1 MTKSVIYDLGA
12 NNGDDVAYYLKKAD
26 VVVAVEANPQLCALI
41 RSRFAAEISAGR
53 LFVEN
58 AVLTVEPQQ
67 TSAVFHL
74 HRTNHVLSQFPPPP
88 PARAHL
94 YKAVTLPTL
103 SVAELL
109 RRHGTPHYAKVDL
122 ENYDA
127 QVLRTLFA
135 AGVFPDY
142 LSAEA
147 HRIDVFQLMVTEGGY
162 KAFKLVD
169 GKTVADRYG
178 AHFILTSYGRELH
191 AFPHHSAGPYGNDI
205 PGIWMTAEYF
215 LRLLQVVGLGW
226 KDIHASRLDA
236 PQPGI
241 PGWLLPQKQA

>member
-1 MTKSVIYDLGA
+1 MAKSVIFDLGA

-26 VVVAVEANPQLCALI
+26 LVVAVEANPQLCQLI
-41 RSRFAAEISAGR
+41 STRFAGAISAGQ
-53 LFVEN
+53 LIVEN
-58 AVLTVEPQQ
+58 AVLTVDASRA
-67 TSAVFHL
+67 SALFHL
-74 HRTNHVLSQFPPPP
+74 HRTNHVLSQFPA
-88 PARAHL
+88 PAATEAHL
-94 YKAVTLPTL
+94 FEAVTLPAL
-103 SVAELL
+103 PVAELL
-109 RRHGTPHYAKVDL
+109 RRHGTPHYAKLDL

-127 QVLRTLFA
+127 PVLRALFE

-147 HRIDVFQLMVTEGGY
+147 HRIDVLQLMVMAGGY

-169 GKTVADRYG
+169 GQSVAKRFG
-178 AHFILTSYGRELH
+178 EHFIMTPFGRELH

-205 PGIWMTAEYF
+205 PGIWMTAEYL

-241 PGWLLPQKQA
+241 PRWLLPKKN